1 MNYSTIGVVAVSL
14 GALVLGGCQSQRM
27 GGFSAPSST
36 VAEPLEPAPVGT
48 VTSGQLPPADAS
60 AFPEAPSAAPG
71 MEQPAGQQVASAPA
85 NAPAITAG
93 RVAGVWN
100 ANVAGQGC
108 RIATPQTKFGSG
120 YRAGPL
126 RCPAPLDGVK
136 SWNVEGSQLAFYDQ
150 NGSLLARLYSSGGE
164 RFDGQTTSGQSV
176 SLSR

>member
-27 GGFSAPSST
+27 TGISAPSST
-36 VAEPLEPAPVGT
+36 VAEPLEPAPAGT
-48 VTSGQLPPADAS
+48 VTSGQLPPANAG

-71 MEQPAGQQVASAPA
+71 TPPPGQQVASAPA

-100 ANVAGQGC
+100 ASVGGQGC

-136 SWNVEGSQLAFYDQ
+136 SWNVEGSQLALYDQ
-150 NGSLLARLYSSGGE
+150 SGSVLARLYSSGGE

>member
-1 MNYSTIGVVAVSL
+1 MHSFMDAKLMAKLLRQHLAERNVTLSHGECLELVARQFGVSSWNIL
-14 GALVLGGCQSQRM
+14 
-27 GGFSAPSST
+27 SARI
-36 VAEPLEPAPVGT
+36 
-48 VTSGQLPPADAS
+48 
-60 AFPEAPSAAPG
+60 EAAAPG